1 MSNINLADFF
11 QKRKE
16 QEEQL
21 QKDLQTKAKE
31 LSKLIPE
38 SLKEFANET
47 MSQMDKWL
55 LSIYRNTLAAHVIV
69 IK

>member
-16 QEEQL
+16 QEAQL

-31 LSKLIPE
+31 LSDLIPE